1 MGALPKEACLLVRG
15 LSMCKVQRKE
25 HLNKKRQVRLDG
37 AGGEKR
43 IRVQDPSEDK
53 EGYKKR
59 QADST
64 RGKEE
69 IKRKKRQ
76 I

>member
-1 MGALPKEACLLVRG
+1 MPPGQRPQYVQGTEKGAPKQEKTSEAG
-15 LSMCKVQRKE
+15 W
-25 HLNKKRQVRLDG
+25 

>member
-1 MGALPKEACLLVRG
+1 M
-15 LSMCKVQRKE
+15 
-25 HLNKKRQVRLDG
+25 RLDG

-43 IRVQDPSEDK
+43 IRVQDLSEDK